1 MGNAKLKNS
10 LPAVLT
16 IPERDAEAL
25 LRAGDGDAALLYI
38 YVLRQGGRLDRE
50 AAARELGRSD
60 RDMAMAADRLMQLGL
75 IFDAENPSVPSAGEE
90 LPEYEGAEIARRSME
105 DEQFRMLVDE
115 LQRSLGRTFSRT
127 DLNRLY
133 AIYEEYSLPAEVIML
148 LVQYCKDESVRR
160 YGPGRTV
167 GMGFVCRVA
176 REWFDLEIMTYERA
190 EEWLRMR
197 EERRSQYG
205 RLRQA
210 LGFKDREPTKTERGY
225 IDAWLDL
232 GFSPEAVAAAAERT
246 ITNTGGMKWRYCDAI
261 IRDWNEKGLHSLQ
274 EIEQGDQKPGKRK
287 IPAPEKPARD
297 DKKAMEQIRRLKDKM
312 NGGTS

>member
-1 MGNAKLKNS
+1 MRKARDMPMGNAKLKNS

-148 LVQYCKDESVRR
+148 LVQYCKDESLRR

-167 GMGFVCRVA
+167 GMAFIYRV
-176 REWFDLEIMTYERA
+176 D
-190 EEWLRMR
+190 
-197 EERRSQYG
+197 
-205 RLRQA
+205 
-210 LGFKDREPTKTERGY
+210 
-225 IDAWLDL
+225 
-232 GFSPEAVAAAAERT
+232 
-246 ITNTGGMKWRYCDAI
+246 TNTNVLGSNPAAMAVLKNLDV
-261 IRDWNEKGLHSLQ
+261 RDNAH
-274 EIEQGDQKPGKRK
+274 
-287 IPAPEKPARD
+287 
-297 DKKAMEQIRRLKDKM
+297 
-312 NGGTS
+312 